1 MNCEKGRLKYPYNPG
16 KYRRINKQ
24 MDEEL
29 KWYRSEI
36 ERRFKLSEMRDYVMD
51 REGSAAKV
59 LKRMRTPDGLHT
71 KNMTSNSDTCND
83 IDDD

>member
-1 MNCEKGRLKYPYNPG
+1 MKYPNNPS

-36 ERRFKLSEMRDYVMD
+36 ERRFVLSNMRNYVMD

-59 LKRMRTPDGLHT
+59 LKRMRTPDHL
-71 KNMTSNSDTCND
+71 
-83 IDDD
+83 

>member
-1 MNCEKGRLKYPYNPG
+1 
-16 KYRRINKQ
+16 

-36 ERRFKLSEMRDYVMD
+36 ERRFKISEMRNYVMD
-51 REGSAAKV
+51 KEGRAAKV
-59 LKRMRTPDGLHT
+59 LKRMRTPDRLQT
-71 KNMTSNSDTCND
+71 KNMTPDSDND

>member
-1 MNCEKGRLKYPYNPG
+1 
-16 KYRRINKQ
+16 

-36 ERRFKLSEMRDYVMD
+36 ERRFVLSNMRNYVMD

-59 LKRMRTPDGLHT
+59 LKRMRTPDHLQM
-71 KNMTSNSDTCND
+71 KKSYNISDD

>member
-1 MNCEKGRLKYPYNPG
+1 MKYPNNPS

-36 ERRFKLSEMRDYVMD
+36 ERRFVLSNMRNYVMD

-59 LKRMRTPDGLHT
+59 LKRMRTPDRLHV
-71 KNMTSNSDTCND
+71 KSISNISDD